1 MKIYLIGMPGSG
13 KTTLGREV
21 AAHLLMEFVDLDEE
35 IEAREQ
41 KSIPEIFS
49 QHGEPYFRQ
58 VESALLHEWA
68 ASAKS
73 FVMATGGGA
82 PCFFEGIKAIN
93 DTGISIFLDETVDE
107 LVKRT
112 EKKSGRPLLQTADE
126 TELRNRLTTIRQNR
140 LPVYQKAAIVLKKP
154 DLQAVLKALKLN

>member
-1 MKIYLIGMPGSG
+1 MKIYLI
-13 KTTLGREV
+13 
-21 AAHLLMEFVDLDEE
+21 AAHLLMEFVDLDEK

-68 ASAKS
+68 ASPKS

-93 DTGISIFLDETVDE
+93 DTGISIFLDESVEE
-107 LVKRT
+107 LVRRT
-112 EKKSGRPLLQTADE
+112 EKKSGRPLLQTTDE

-140 LPVYQKAAIVLKKP
+140 LPIYQEAKIVLQRP
-154 DLQAVLKALKLN
+154 DLHSVLKALKFEH